1 MSTRSR
7 SQLTFAIAGFTL
19 FLGGLVVCAGNVGR
33 VVHVIALLVAIVG
46 AILAD
51 LGIAER

>member
-19 FLGGLVVCAGNVGR
+19 FLGGLVVCAGNVSR
-33 VVHVIALLVAIVG
+33 AVHVIALVVAVVG